1 MIVKIENVGL
11 KDVSVGKRF
20 AIQTNSMFF
29 YTQKERVNGEINK

>member
-29 YTQKERVNGEINK
+29 LYSERKSQWGN